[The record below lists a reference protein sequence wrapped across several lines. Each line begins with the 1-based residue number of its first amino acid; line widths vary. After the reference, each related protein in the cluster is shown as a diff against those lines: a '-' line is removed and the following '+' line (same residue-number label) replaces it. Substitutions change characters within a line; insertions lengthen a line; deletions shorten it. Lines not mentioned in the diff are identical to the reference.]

1 MSVAI
6 VISITISL
14 SIVGVFYIV
23 MCTDSKNNAFLNT
36 MMSTL
41 NRIPGGRRAASAAVN
56 AYVRSNVVANR
67 SSFHSNSSSYLSS
80 SNLHQS
86 SQTHKHTH
94 TQEYMF
100 FKRNPI
106 LQIVYLALLGGG
118 YAIAVS
124 EIFPLVPN
132 IYLASWHKIT
142 FSLVFAATL
151 ISFYFACNTDPGY
164 ITKENISRYNKY
176 PYDFKMFTPKRCR
189 TTGILKPARSKFCSI
204 MQKNVARYDHYCGWL
219 AQPVGEENYRYFLL
233 FLSMTC
239 SMLFYATVGIA
250 LTAFS
255 IIETNGL
262 RKATFLNRSTYL
274 SRDFTHCVS
283 QITLISLNHTH
294 NHKRINTR
302 TPHARKQVRARHL
315 RPQT

>member
-1 MSVAI
+1 
-6 VISITISL
+6 
-14 SIVGVFYIV
+14 
-23 MCTDSKNNAFLNT
+23 
-36 MMSTL
+36 
-41 NRIPGGRRAASAAVN
+41 
-56 AYVRSNVVANR
+56 
-67 SSFHSNSSSYLSS
+67 
-80 SNLHQS
+80 
-86 SQTHKHTH
+86 
-94 TQEYMF
+94 MF

-239 SMLFYATVGIA
+239 SMLFYASVGIA

-262 RKATFLNRSTYL
+262 RKATFINRSTYL
-274 SRDFTHCVS
+274 SREFTHCVS

-302 TPHARKQVRARHL
+302 TPHARTQVRARHL

>member
-1 MSVAI
+1 
-6 VISITISL
+6 
-14 SIVGVFYIV
+14 
-23 MCTDSKNNAFLNT
+23 
-36 MMSTL
+36 
-41 NRIPGGRRAASAAVN
+41 
-56 AYVRSNVVANR
+56 
-67 SSFHSNSSSYLSS
+67 
-80 SNLHQS
+80 
-86 SQTHKHTH
+86 
-94 TQEYMF
+94 MF

-132 IYLASWHKIT
+132 IYLASWQKIS

-233 FLSMTC
+233 FLFMTC
-239 SMLFYATVGIA
+239 SMLFYASVGIA
-250 LTAFS
+250 LTVFS
-255 IIETNGL
+255 IIEENNL
-262 RKATFLNRSTYL
+262 RDATFINRSTYL
-274 SRDFTHCVS
+274 HITFSCSHCV
-283 QITLISLNHTH
+283 
-294 NHKRINTR
+294 
-302 TPHARKQVRARHL
+302 
-315 RPQT
+315 